1 MDISSYKLILIRART
16 HASGASFTVLE
27 ECVVLPVI
35 YTSFEGHIQISE
47 TCVREIKLSS
57 SGITFG
63 DARYSAY
70 DGAPFASTSTVN
82 NSYYIPTYIYGIK

>member
-1 MDISSYKLILIRART
+1 MDISSYKLILIRVRT
-16 HASGASFTVLE
+16 HASASFTVLE

-63 DARYSAY
+63 AARYSAY
-70 DGAPFASTSTVN
+70 NSAPFGSNTTVN
-82 NSYYIPTYIYGIK
+82 NGYYIPTYIYGIK